1 MTTTEPLFE
10 ETDVFVAGEHD
21 VAEYRIPAVVTTNE
35 GTLLAVCDA
44 RVDRPGDAPNNI
56 DLVLKRSGDLGRT
69 WGAREVVVDLPGQ
82 MAAGD
87 PCMLV
92 DRQTGAV
99 WIIYDHVYPSMDALR
114 EDAPERA
121 EGAQPGY
128 QGRVLFL
135 YAVRSD
141 DDGRTWSEPIDLT
154 PAVKHPSWIGAM
166 AGPGM
171 GIQTRAGRLIAPGY
185 LRSSGDFRQD
195 GSHLYYSDDHGETW
209 HVSASPGPNTN
220 ECQVVEL
227 ADGSL
232 MLNMRS
238 TRGHHCR
245 AVATSD
251 DGGRTWS
258 AIRDEAT
265 LVEPRCQ
272 GSFIRW
278 TDERDGHARN
288 RLLFAN
294 PAHAESRENMVARLS
309 YDEGESWPVSRVVNP
324 GPAAYSCPTVLPD
337 GTAGLLYECRGLPGA
352 SPGYAKITFA
362 RFNLEWL
369 TGGQDGLDRR

>member
-1 MTTTEPLFE
+1 MAEALFE
-10 ETDVFVAGEHD
+10 ETDVFVAGEHG
-21 VAEYRIPAVVTTNE
+21 VAEYRIPALVTTTA

-56 DLVLKRSGDLGRT
+56 DMVLRRSDDLGRT
-69 WGAREVVVDLPGQ
+69 WSEREVLIDLPGE

-99 WIIYDHVYPSMDALR
+99 WIIYDHVYPSMAVLR
-114 EDAPERA
+114 EMDPERA

-135 YAVRSD
+135 HAIRSD

-154 PAVKHPSWIGAM
+154 PAVKDPAWIAAM

-185 LRSSGDFRQD
+185 RRLARDFRND
-195 GSHLYYSDDHGETW
+195 GSHLYISDDHGETW

-220 ECQVVEL
+220 EGQVVEL
-227 ADGSL
+227 EDGSL

-238 TRGHHCR
+238 TRGPRCR
-245 AVATSD
+245 AVATTV
-251 DGGRTWS
+251 DGGETWS
-258 AIRDEAT
+258 AMRDDET
-265 LVEPRCQ
+265 LVEPRNQ
-272 GSFIRW
+272 ASFIRW
-278 TDERDGHARN
+278 TDRRDGHARS

-294 PAHAESRENMVARLS
+294 TAHPESRENMTVRLS
-309 YDEGESWPVSRVVNP
+309 YDEGRSWPVAKVVNP
-324 GPAAYSCPTVLPD
+324 GPTAYGCLSVLPD
-337 GTAGLLYECRGLPGA
+337 MAVGLLYEYRGLPDGPA
-352 SPGYAKITFA
+352 PGYERISFA

-369 TGGQDGLDRR
+369 TDGAHALD